1 MKHKRQ
7 LSDIKKRTIYKNIEV
22 FQKILKFLI
31 LYIQNIF
38 ISLILQSEFLNIF
51 IFKTVIKNYCIISGR
66 SRSIY
71 KKFKVSRISFREIGS
86 EGLFFGLKK
95 LS

>member
-7 LSDIKKRTIYKNIEV
+7 LSDIKKRTIYKNIEI
-22 FQKILKFLI
+22 FQKILKFLS

-38 ISLILQSEFLNIF
+38 ISLILQFEFLHMF
-51 IFKTVIKNYCIISGR
+51 IFKTFIKNYCIISGR

-71 KKFKVSRISFREIGS
+71 KNFKVSRISFREIGS
-86 EGLFFGLKK
+86 KGLFFGLKK